1 MSAAKDAIL
10 GRIRKALE
18 ADTSSSTAGAKDT
31 LHRRFTYDEVQQR
44 LNEPR
49 AQLRP
54 ALSGD
59 KLEQLVERMEG
70 VQMSVSQLQT
80 SGEIVDQVNRYLE
93 SEGLSGDISV
103 APALRKLAW
112 SPDTHF
118 GAATSKEV
126 ASVTDCLA
134 AVAETGSVVLAS
146 SSESPVTLGFLPDTH
161 IVVVKSSDVVGH
173 SDDIWSLLRKLPELP
188 RGVNFVTGPS
198 RTGDIEQTIE
208 LGAHGPRRMHVL
220 LIMNE

>member
-1 MSAAKDAIL
+1 MSGAKEAILARIRAALDADTPGSAAGEIL
-10 GRIRKALE
+10 Q
-18 ADTSSSTAGAKDT
+18 
-31 LHRRFTYDEVQQR
+31 RRFSYEEVQQR

-49 AQLRP
+49 EQLRP

-59 KLEQLVERMEG
+59 KLELLVSQMEG

-80 SGEIVDQVNRYLE
+80 SGEIVDQVNWYLE
-93 SEGLSGDISV
+93 SEGLSGCVSV

-112 SPDTHF
+112 SADTHF

-126 ASVTDCLA
+126 ASVTDCFG

-146 SSESPVTLGFLPDTH
+146 SSESPITLGFLPDTH
-161 IVVVKSSDVVGH
+161 VVVLKSSDVVGH
-173 SDDIWSLLRKLPELP
+173 SNDIWPLLRELPELP

-208 LGAHGPRRMHVL
+208 IGAHGPRRMHVL

>member
-1 MSAAKDAIL
+1 MSDAKEAIL

-18 ADTSSSTAGAKDT
+18 ADAPSSTASSET
-31 LHRRFTYDEVQQR
+31 LQRRFSYDEIQLR
-44 LNEPR
+44 LDEPA

-59 KLEQLVERMEG
+59 KLEQLVAQMEG

-80 SGEIVDQVNRYLE
+80 SGEIVDQVNWYLE
-93 SEGLSGDISV
+93 SEGLSGDLSV
-103 APALRKLAW
+103 SPALSELAW
-112 SPDTHF
+112 SPGTHF

-126 ASVTDCLA
+126 ASVTDCFG

-161 IVVVKSSDVVGH
+161 IVVLKSSKVVGH
-173 SDDIWSLLRKLPELP
+173 SDDIWPLLRQLPELP

-208 LGAHGPRRMHVL
+208 IGAHGPRRMHVL

>member
-1 MSAAKDAIL
+1 MSDAKEAIL

-18 ADTSSSTAGAKDT
+18 ADAPSGTMQT
-31 LHRRFTYDEVQQR
+31 LQRRFSYDEIQQR
-44 LNEPR
+44 LDEPR

-54 ALSGD
+54 ALAGD
-59 KLEQLVERMEG
+59 KLEQLVAQMEG

-80 SGEIVDQVNRYLE
+80 SGEIVDQVNWYLE
-93 SEGLSGDISV
+93 SEGLSGDVSV
-103 APALRKLAW
+103 APALGELAW
-112 SPDTHF
+112 SADTHF

-126 ASVTDCLA
+126 ASVTDCFG

-146 SSESPVTLGFLPDTH
+146 SSESPITLGFLPDTH
-161 IVVVKSSDVVGH
+161 IVVVKSSNVVGH
-173 SDDIWSLLRKLPELP
+173 SDDIWPLLRQLPELP

-208 LGAHGPRRMHVL
+208 IGAHGPRRMHVL

>member
-1 MSAAKDAIL
+1 MSGAKDAIL
-10 GRIRKALE
+10 GRIRKAVE
-18 ADTSSSTAGAKDT
+18 TDAPSTTKDT
-31 LHRRFTYDEVQQR
+31 LQRRFTFAEIQQR

-59 KLEQLVERMEG
+59 KLDRLVAQMEG

-80 SGEIVDQVNRYLE
+80 SSEIVDQVKWYLE
-93 SEGLSGDISV
+93 SEGLAGDISV
-103 APALRKLAW
+103 APALRDLAW
-112 SPDTHF
+112 EPGTHF

-126 ASVTDCLA
+126 ASVTDCFA

-146 SSESPVTLGFLPDTH
+146 SGESPVTLGFLPDTH
-161 IVVVKSSDVVGH
+161 VVVLKSSDVVVH
-173 SDDIWSLLRKLPELP
+173 SDDIWPLLRKLPELP

-208 LGAHGPRRMHVL
+208 IGAHGPRRMHVL